1 MNLSLQ
7 QQIALITGSSHGI
20 GKTIAE
26 GFLQEQAKVIITGRN
41 ENILKET
48 AQTFSKQY
56 GGDNVLYFAGD
67 LQQETVIEKLANFI
81 NKQIGRLDHL
91 ICNIGSGRSVPPLQ
105 EDKQEFQRVMNINL
119 LGAVSVVK
127 HLTPLLEHSNSIAA
141 TSITFIGSICGMENL
156 GCPVAYASAK
166 AGLESYAKN
175 IAKPLGYKGIRVNI
189 VSPGNILFP
198 GSTWEQKLKDNRVA
212 VEAMLEKEV
221 PLKKLGSPTDVANA
235 VVFLAS
241 KRAGFVTGA
250 NLVVDGGQAHHLS
263 VVS

>member
-1 MNLSLQ
+1 MDMALGEH
-7 QQIALITGSSHGI
+7 IILITGSSHGI

-41 ENILKET
+41 ENRLKET

-56 GGDNVLYFAGD
+56 GGDNVLSFSGD
-67 LQQETVIEKLANFI
+67 LQQETVVEKLATFI

-91 ICNIGSGRSVPPLQ
+91 VCNIGSGRSVPPLQ
-105 EDKQEFQRVMNINL
+105 ENKQEFQRMMNINL
-119 LGAVSVVK
+119 FGAVSVVEY
-127 HLTPLLEHSNSIAA
+127 LTPLLEHSASNGVAA
-141 TSITFIGSICGMENL
+141 TSMTFISSICGMETL

-175 IAKPLGYKGIRVNI
+175 IAKPLGQKGIRVNI

-198 GSTWEQKLKDNRVA
+198 SSTWEQKLKDNRVA

-221 PLKKLGSPTDVANA
+221 PLKKLGSPTDVANT
-235 VVFLAS
+235 VVFLTS

-250 NLVVDGGQAHHLS
+250 NWVVDGGQ
-263 VVS
+263 VRNG

>member
-1 MNLSLQ
+1 MDLDLSK
-7 QQIALITGSSHGI
+7 QIVLITGSSHGI
-20 GKTIAE
+20 GKAIAE
-26 GFLQEQAKVIITGRN
+26 GFLQEQAKVILTGRN

-56 GGDNVLYFAGD
+56 DNDNVLYFAGD
-67 LQQETVIEKLANFI
+67 LQQETVVEKLANFI
-81 NKQIGRLDHL
+81 NNQIGKLDHL
-91 ICNIGSGRSVPPLQ
+91 VCNIGSGRSVPPLQ

-119 LGAVSVVK
+119 LSAVSVVK
-127 HLTPLLEHSNSIAA
+127 HLTPLLEHSVSNGVAA
-141 TSITFIGSICGMENL
+141 TSITFIGSICGMETL

-175 IAKPLGYKGIRVNI
+175 IAKPLGHKGIRVNI

-198 GSTWEQKLKDNRVA
+198 GSTWEQKLKDNRAA
-212 VEAMLEKEV
+212 VETMLEKEV

-241 KRAGFVTGA
+241 ERAGFVTGA
-250 NLVVDGGQAHHLS
+250 NWVIDGGQ
-263 VVS
+263 VRNG